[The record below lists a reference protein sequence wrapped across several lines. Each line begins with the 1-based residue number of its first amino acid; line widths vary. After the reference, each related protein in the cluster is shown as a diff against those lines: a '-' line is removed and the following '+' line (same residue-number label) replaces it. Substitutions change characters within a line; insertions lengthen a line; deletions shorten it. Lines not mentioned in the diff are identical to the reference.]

1 MMNLTPTELER
12 LTIFMAAEFARRNRK
27 NGILLSHPEA
37 VALLADEMLLAAR
50 AGKPYEEIVDMAGT
64 LLSADDLYPG
74 VAEMVSFVSVEA
86 SFEEGTKMVVVF
98 DPIAPAPVSDTAAV
112 PGEIITAGGEIEL
125 NAGRERTSLEVINT
139 GDRDIQVRSHAH
151 FFEVNRMLQFD
162 RKQAFGMHLD
172 SPSGVGVRFEP
183 GVKKKADLVRFG
195 GRGVVRGFADL
206 TNGSVHSDEVRSAAH
221 DRARAK
227 GYKGI

>member
-1 MMNLTPTELER
+1 MNLTPTEMER
-12 LTIFMAAEFARRNRK
+12 LTIFMAAEFARRNRT

-37 VALLADEMLLAAR
+37 VALIADEMLLAAR
-50 AGKPYEEIVDMAGT
+50 MGKSYEEIVDMAAR
-64 LLSADDLYPG
+64 LLSADDVHDG
-74 VAEMVSFVSVEA
+74 VGEMVPFVSVEA
-86 SFEEGTKMVVVF
+86 SFEEGTKMIVVF
-98 DPIAPAPVSDTAAV
+98 DPIAPSGRASV
-112 PGEIITAGGEIEL
+112 PGEIIPAGGEIEL
-125 NAGRERTSLEVINT
+125 NAGRDRVSIEVVNT

-183 GVKKKADLVRFG
+183 GVKKKVDLVRFG
-195 GRGVVRGFADL
+195 GHGLVRGFANL
-206 TNGSVHSDEVRSAAH
+206 TNGPVHSDEVRRAAH
-221 DRARAK
+221 DRAKAK